1 MGKKENQRAQEG
13 QLLVIFVGTK
23 KQRTV
28 TCMKYKR
35 ITEHPAYENNPFVEE
50 ALEGIQKQTVRKTRV
65 IRPDDGLAKQVQ
77 QIVVNADGEATG
89 YGAFMQYIEVDEDK
103 FAKVYLSQ
111 FAAFWE
117 LSKPAIRV
125 FGYIL
130 SALKQG
136 QDRLIFKMDKALTYT
151 NYSHRSHVLTG
162 LSNLVECGI
171 IARTPYDYEYFIN
184 PLVFFNGNRVTF
196 AKTYIRKK
204 KEVDKAQLGLFDPF
218 EELPRGAST

>member
-1 MGKKENQRAQEG
+1 M
-13 QLLVIFVGTK
+13 
-23 KQRTV
+23 
-28 TCMKYKR
+28 
-35 ITEHPAYENNPFVEE
+35 
-50 ALEGIQKQTVRKTRV
+50 
-65 IRPDDGLAKQVQ
+65 
-77 QIVVNADGEATG
+77 VNAEGEATG

-171 IARTPYDYEYFIN
+171 IARTSYDYEYFIN

-204 KEVDKAQLGLFDPF
+204 KEVDKSQLGLFDPF
-218 EELPRGAST
+218 EELPRKIGL

>member
-1 MGKKENQRAQEG
+1 MDH
-13 QLLVIFVGTK
+13 L
-23 KQRTV
+23 
-28 TCMKYKR
+28 
-35 ITEHPAYENNPFVEE
+35 
-50 ALEGIQKQTVRKTRV
+50 KQTVRKTRV
-65 IRPDDGLAKQVQ
+65 IRSDDGLAKQVQ

-89 YGAFMQYIEVDEDK
+89 YGASMQCIEVDENK

-125 FGYIL
+125 LFGYIL

-136 QDRLIFKMDKALTYT
+136 QDRLIFKMNKALTYT

-171 IARTPYDYEYFIN
+171 IARTSYDYECFIN

-204 KEVDKAQLGLFDPF
+204 EIDKAQLGLFDPF
-218 EELPRGAST
+218 EELSEKANMTL

>member
-1 MGKKENQRAQEG
+1 
-13 QLLVIFVGTK
+13 
-23 KQRTV
+23 
-28 TCMKYKR
+28 MKYKKV
-35 ITEHPAYENNPFVEE
+35 TEHPAYETNPFVEE
-50 ALEGIQKQTVRKTRV
+50 ALAGIQKQTVRKTRV

-77 QIVVNADGEATG
+77 QIVVNTDGEATG

-130 SALKQG
+130 STLNPG
-136 QDRLIFKMDKALTYT
+136 QDRLTFKMDKALTYT
-151 NYSHRSHVLTG
+151 KYSHRNHVLTG
-162 LSNLVECGI
+162 ISNLVECGI

-196 AKTYIRKK
+196 AKTYIKKK
-204 KEVDKAQLGLFDPF
+204 KETDKAQLALFDSF
-218 EELPRGAST
+218 EEVLKEQAGQS